1 MIKTPVDGQNL
12 TGNDRYEGYC
22 VDLAERLAKILNIS
36 YELRLVKDNKFGS
49 KGKSNK
55 NCFSFYLSQ
64 KFIFLII

>member
-22 VDLAERLAKILNIS
+22 VDLAEKLAKILNIS

-49 KGKSNK
+49 KGPEKI
-55 NCFSFYLSQ
+55 LT
-64 KFIFLII
+64 IL